1 MWKLAKPMSLS
12 FSTAASLTFLCSE
25 AAFLFDFSSVS
36 AQTINSKTT
45 IVQRFGEAQS
55 AATDSFFIDDT
66 GITTRTTNDQELNKC
81 GSAVTRLRP
90 QNGVQ
95 GADGERSTSLGVR
108 NTIGNI
114 SRDAVSSAPLTC
126 GPSPLSPSDI
136 EISVR
141 ASAHRYGVDPGFAA
155 AIAWAESRFDQN
167 RNSPKGARGPMQLM
181 PQTALRLGV
190 ADICDPLSNIDGGV
204 RHLAALVDEFKNPM
218 LAAAAYNAGEQA
230 IYDNRGIPPYA
241 ETVRY
246 VSEVINRRLGLV
258 VAGKGKTDGRP
269 ATPDSFSFPTTETT
283 GGLPA
288 ERRPH
293 FVGGVMQFQ

>member
-1 MWKLAKPMSLS
+1 MWKLAKPIWSSL
-12 FSTAASLTFLCSE
+12 STAASLTFFCSE
-25 AAFLFDFSSVS
+25 AAFLFDFSLVF
-36 AQTINSKTT
+36 AQTKNSKTPAS
-45 IVQRFGEAQS
+45 QRFGQPPS
-55 AATDSFFIDDT
+55 AAADSFFIDDT
-66 GITTRTTNDQELNKC
+66 GIATRTTNDRELNKS
-81 GSAVTRLRP
+81 GSVVSRIRP
-90 QNGVQ
+90 QNDVPE
-95 GADGERSTSLGVR
+95 ADGARWTSLGIR
-108 NTIGNI
+108 NMIGNI
-114 SRDAVSSAPLTC
+114 SRDAISSAPLTC

-136 EISVR
+136 ETSVR

-181 PQTALRLGV
+181 PQTASRLGV

-204 RHLAALVDEFKNPM
+204 RHLAALVDEFKNPL

-230 IYDNRGIPPYA
+230 IYDNRGIPPYP

-258 VAGKGKTDGRP
+258 VTGKGKASGRT
-269 ATPDSFSFPTTETT
+269 ATPDSPSFPTTETT
-283 GGLPA
+283 SGLPA
-288 ERRPH
+288 KRRPQ